1 MNWFSQLTRL
11 IFDFY
16 REDPAQLAQLRQL
29 ESCKLSRRSGV
40 LRVDC
45 RDFPTADAIVAAG
58 ALLKEPIAQL
68 RLAHQINIMVKGS
81 LLAALPVDVSKSS
94 RLSI

>member
-11 IFDFY
+11 ILDFY
-16 REDPAQLAQLRQL
+16 REDPTELDQLRKL
-29 ESCKLSRRSGV
+29 EACRLSRRGGV

-45 RDFPTADAIVAAG
+45 RDFSTAKSLVGVG
-58 ALLKEPIAQL
+58 ALLKEPISQL
-68 RLAHQINIMVKGS
+68 RLAHQVNIMVKGS
-81 LLAALPVDVSKSS
+81 LLASLPVDVSKSS

>member
-11 IFDFY
+11 ILDFY
-16 REDPAQLAQLRQL
+16 REDPVQLAQLSKL
-29 ESCKLSRRSGV
+29 ESCRVSRRGGV

-45 RDFPTADAIVAAG
+45 RDFSTAEAIVTAG

-68 RLAHQINIMVKGS
+68 RLAHHINITVRGA
-81 LLAALPVDVSKSS
+81 LLASLPIDASNSA